1 MDIFSHNFDGLLR
14 ISVAPRVFQCFP
26 ADHHAH
32 TSQEGHLDFYPGCMR
47 VSLDCLRVSPEFQS
61 LYPKCLRV
69 SIDFLRLSLCRQLE
83 REGQPSPEVR
93 EGLEK
98 GLYCMQQAVEILKVK
113 QLCRLSSL
121 LRLLLMCD
129 PCNNNKLRHI
139 NHS

>member
-1 MDIFSHNFDGLLR
+1 
-14 ISVAPRVFQCFP
+14 
-26 ADHHAH
+26 
-32 TSQEGHLDFYPGCMR
+32 MR
-47 VSLDCLRVSPEFQS
+47 VSLDCLRVSPEFQSFNPECLRVALDCLRVSPEFQS

-129 PCNNNKLRHI
+129 PCNNNKLRRI